1 MPFRSLDDLRYLID
15 DELPRRARDALAKTS
30 TWLEGHFRRPES
42 DRRDVLALADAAR
55 IVRAMKDV
63 PCGSDPDSDGQANRF
78 AGLPRFRLR
87 H

>member
-1 MPFRSLDDLRYLID
+1 MPFTSLDDLRYLIE
-15 DELPRRARDALAKTS
+15 DELPRRARDVLSKTG
-30 TWLEGHFRRPES
+30 TWLKGPFRRLES
-42 DRRDVLALADAAR
+42 DRRDVLALADADR

-63 PCGSDPDSDGQANRF
+63 PCGSDPDCDGLANRF